1 MVFQH
6 FSLFETLTVVEN
18 IQLVV
23 PGNKKALTERVRS
36 LGRDFGLE
44 VDPLAE
50 VHALSVGERQR
61 VEIIR
66 CLLTDPKLLILDE
79 PTSVLPPQAVER
91 LFDTLRRLRD
101 RGVSILFIS
110 HKLEEIRAICD
121 HATILRGG
129 RVTGNVDPREHDA
142 HDLAKMMIG
151 RDMPEPIPALP
162 MPEGEKRLEII
173 GLDHTPDD
181 PFAVALSSINLTV
194 RAGEILGI
202 SGISGNGQSE
212 LAALISGETLLSSGK
227 GDRIF
232 MMGQDVGRLNAAAR
246 RQLGFAFV
254 PEDRLG
260 RGAVPEMSLVLNSLL
275 TAHPLDLLKR
285 GLVDRTKATEFT
297 RECIRQYD
305 VRTPGPEAEAG
316 ALSGGNL
323 QKFIVGREIM
333 LAPKLLFV
341 AQPTW
346 GVDIGAASAVR
357 QRLITLRNDGMA
369 ILVISEELEEL
380 FELCD
385 SIQVLHHGTLSFPH
399 PRAPRASLAGG
410 HPAGAAAGAADRH
423 HPQSRALHRDG
434 PRSHRGLLCD
444 AARALPVL
452 GIVFGSAAQDGAAS
466 ADRAGTGDRLP
477 RQGVQYRRRGAV
489 HPRRD
494 FCVGHPRLV
503 SAGDGT
509 VDLALHAAARRDRRG
524 ALGWHH
530 RLLARPA
537 QCK

>member
-1 MVFQH
+1 MTGPLLSLRGISKSYGQIHANRGIDLDVAPQSIHAILGENGAGKSTLMKMIYGVEQPDSGTVVWQGEPLTFASPAEARRKGIGMVFQH

-23 PGNKKALTERVRS
+23 PGKKADLIQRIRT

-44 VDPLAE
+44 VDPLAH
-50 VHALSVGERQR
+50 VHVLSVGERQR

-66 CLLTDPKLLILDE
+66 SLMTNPKLLILDE
-79 PTSVLPPQAVER
+79 PTSVLPPQLVEK

-101 RGVSILFIS
+101 GGVSILFIS

-121 HATILRGG
+121 RATILRGG
-129 RVTGNVDPREHDA
+129 RVTGHVDPREHDA
-142 HDLAKMMIG
+142 HDLARMMIG
-151 RDMPEPIPALP
+151 RDMPEAMPAVPLSG
-162 MPEGEKRLEII
+162 GEKRLEII
-173 GLDHTPDD
+173 GLDHRPED
-181 PFAVALSSINLTV
+181 PFAVPLSEITLSV

-202 SGISGNGQSE
+202 AGVSGNGQSE
-212 LAALISGETLLSSGK
+212 LASLISGEIVLPK
-227 GDRIF
+227 EQRDRIY
-232 MMGQDVGRLNAAAR
+232 MMGQDVGRLDAAAR

-275 TAHPLDLLKR
+275 TAHSRNLLR
-285 GLVDRTKATEFT
+285 HGLIDKNKAKAFT
-297 RECIRQYD
+297 NDCIRQYD
-305 VRTPGPEAEAG
+305 VRTPGPDAEAG

-357 QRLITLRNDGMA
+357 RRLVELRNEGMA

-385 SIQVLHHGTLSFPH
+385 FIQVLYHGTLSP
-399 PRAPRASLAGG
+399 PLTTRDTRPEEIGRYMI
-410 HPAGAAAGAADRH
+410 GAQPSPEKATA
-423 HPQSRALHRDG
+423 
-434 PRSHRGLLCD
+434 
-444 AARALPVL
+444 
-452 GIVFGSAAQDGAAS
+452 
-466 ADRAGTGDRLP
+466 
-477 RQGVQYRRRGAV
+477 
-489 HPRRD
+489 
-494 FCVGHPRLV
+494 
-503 SAGDGT
+503 
-509 VDLALHAAARRDRRG
+509 
-524 ALGWHH
+524 
-530 RLLARPA
+530 
-537 QCK
+537 

>member
-1 MVFQH
+1 MTPTLLSLRGISKSYGQVQANREIDLDVAPQSIHAILGENGAGKSTLMKLIYGVEQPDDGTVVWEGEPLNLASPAEARRKGIGMVFQH

-23 PGNKKALTERVRS
+23 PGRKPDLAERIRK

-44 VDPLAE
+44 VDPLAH

-66 CLLTDPKLLILDE
+66 CLMTDPKLLILDE
-79 PTSVLPPQAVER
+79 PTSVLPPQAVEK

-129 RVTGNVDPREHDA
+129 RVTGNVDPRDHDA
-142 HDLAKMMIG
+142 HDLAKLMIG
-151 RDMPEPIPALP
+151 RDMPEPMPAVAHSG
-162 MPEGEKRLEII
+162 GEKRLEIV
-173 GLDHTPDD
+173 GLNHRRDD
-181 PFAVALSSINLTV
+181 PFAVSLSDISLTV

-202 SGISGNGQSE
+202 AGISGNGQSE
-212 LAALISGETLLSSGK
+212 LAALISGETTLPHDQR
-227 GDRIF
+227 DRIF
-232 MMGQDVGRLNAAAR
+232 MMGKDVDALDAAAR
-246 RQLGFAFV
+246 RLLGFAFV

-275 TAHPLDLLKR
+275 TAHPLKLLR
-285 GLVDRTKATEFT
+285 HGLVDRAKAAAFT
-297 RECIRQYD
+297 RECIREYD
-305 VRTPGPEAEAG
+305 VRTPGPNAEAG

-333 LAPKLLFV
+333 LSPKLLFV

-346 GVDIGAASAVR
+346 GVDIGAASAIR
-357 QRLITLRNDGMA
+357 RRLVALRNEGMA

-385 SIQVLHHGTLSFPH
+385 SIQVLHHGRISPPLVTRDTRPEDIG
-399 PRAPRASLAGG
+399 RYMI
-410 HPAGAAAGAADRH
+410 GA
-423 HPQSRALHRDG
+423 
-434 PRSHRGLLCD
+434 
-444 AARALPVL
+444 
-452 GIVFGSAAQDGAAS
+452 
-466 ADRAGTGDRLP
+466 
-477 RQGVQYRRRGAV
+477 
-489 HPRRD
+489 
-494 FCVGHPRLV
+494 
-503 SAGDGT
+503 
-509 VDLALHAAARRDRRG
+509 HAAPEKV
-524 ALGWHH
+524 
-530 RLLARPA
+530 PA
-537 QCK
+537 